1 MIMTKRP
8 FTVKLLFAL
17 PLVATLVWSLLAA
30 AQTNPFF
37 GPLRASQLT
46 GMKVEDSDGGKVG
59 TVRNLVLDLR
69 DGKLKYV
76 VIGSGGILGV
86 RATLKVAPS
95 QAISAATAKRETL
108 AVNVSTPQWNHAPVF
123 KSSHLSEL
131 SDPNHAEEISL
142 YFNSAR
148 NHASNAKS
156 PSLSIT
162 GRNSPQPA
170 NGPSVDLKFASDL
183 IGRHVMNDKQ
193 EKIGEISD
201 LLVRFGPA
209 RQAFVIISSGRVF
222 HHGNQF
228 VVPLGAL
235 NASAN
240 DRKLTLHIDNP
251 MLQQAPPFNREVWES
266 DGTNGTGRIY
276 LYSKAED

>member
-1 MIMTKRP
+1 MKRP
-8 FTVKLLFAL
+8 ATVKFLFAL
-17 PLVATLVWSLLAA
+17 PLFGTLAWSLLAA

-46 GMKVEDSDGGKVG
+46 GMKVEDTDGGKVG
-59 TVRNLVLDLR
+59 TVRNLVVDLR

-76 VIGSGGILGV
+76 VIGSGGFFGV

-95 QAISAATAKRETL
+95 QAVSAATAKRETL
-108 AVNVSTPQWNHAPVF
+108 AVNISTPQWNSAPAF

-131 SDPNHAEEISL
+131 ASPDQAEEISL
-142 YFNSAR
+142 YFQTAR
-148 NHASNAKS
+148 NHAANAKS

-162 GRNSPQPA
+162 GRNFQPPA
-170 NGPSVDLKFASDL
+170 NAPVPDLKFASDL
-183 IGRHVMNDKQ
+183 IGRRVVNDKQ

-201 LLVRFGPA
+201 LLVRFGPS
-209 RQAFVIISSGRVF
+209 RQAFVIISSGRIF
-222 HHGNQF
+222 RHGNQF
-228 VVPLGAL
+228 VVPLSAL

-240 DRKLTLHIDNP
+240 DRKLTLNIESP

-266 DGTNGTGRIY
+266 DGTNGSNRIY
-276 LYSKAED
+276 LYSKAEE